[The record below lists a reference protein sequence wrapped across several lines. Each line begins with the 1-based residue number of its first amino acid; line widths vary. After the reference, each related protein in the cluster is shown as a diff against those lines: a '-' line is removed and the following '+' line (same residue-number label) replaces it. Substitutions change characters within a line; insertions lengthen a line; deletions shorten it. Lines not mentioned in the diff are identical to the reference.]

1 LESELKR
8 IGDLLEEMV
17 GILREKQATAKTRRP
32 LTTAELEQRR
42 AAARSR
48 YTPASTEP
56 HGVRTATAGGTAVAR
71 TSGTA
76 SALPAVRHVAVETGR
91 AGGKNTVHHLIGAYI
106 RAWQARY
113 RTNARPDVTP
123 AIGVF
128 RKLLKER
135 SAEELS
141 QLVQVYCQM
150 DDKWFQTKHHDIG
163 TFGANVGK
171 VAVAREK
178 GHERPNGER
187 HWMEIHEERS
197 K

>member
-1 LESELKR
+1 
-8 IGDLLEEMV
+8 
-17 GILREKQATAKTRRP
+17 
-32 LTTAELEQRR
+32 
-42 AAARSR
+42 
-48 YTPASTEP
+48 
-56 HGVRTATAGGTAVAR
+56 VRTA
-71 TSGTA
+71 
-76 SALPAVRHVAVETGR
+76 ALPRPAENGAVHG
-91 AGGKNTVHHLIGAYI
+91 LIGCYI
-106 RAWQARY
+106 RAWQDRY
-113 RTNARPDVTP
+113 KTKARPDIAP

-141 QLVQVYCQM
+141 LLLQVYCQM

-187 HWMEIHEERS
+187 HWMEIHQERS
-197 K
+197 KQ